1 MKITTFDQLQHFI
14 SSLSPSEYYFRGYT
28 NPDELKPNLGR
39 KKDSDRKEKAMHAFC
54 DFLEQLYNKGFP
66 KQTLKDCIAI
76 SQHYGIPTKLV
87 DLTIDPWVSVYFG
100 LGREHCNGNFKI
112 LYTPARDLRISLSD
126 KFASYTVT
134 LGDIGEIPIESI
146 RNMSLHQLTKLEE
159 TDLITIDYI
168 RSHLLEKIYNKFFNK
183 QDEAVLL
190 IYDKTVNLRI
200 ARQKGL
206 FVLFRDENALLDKSR
221 FDEVI
226 FDLSS
231 EEVAKVWTYLEQNG
245 YTQDN
250 LLPKTING
258 ISVAEIASNIA
269 SSYFSAH

>member
-1 MKITTFDQLQHFI
+1 
-14 SSLSPSEYYFRGYT
+14 
-28 NPDELKPNLGR
+28 
-39 KKDSDRKEKAMHAFC
+39 
-54 DFLEQLYNKGFP
+54 
-66 KQTLKDCIAI
+66 
-76 SQHYGIPTKLV
+76 
-87 DLTIDPWVSVYFG
+87 
-100 LGREHCNGNFKI
+100 
-112 LYTPARDLRISLSD
+112 
-126 KFASYTVT
+126 
-134 LGDIGEIPIESI
+134 
-146 RNMSLHQLTKLEE
+146 MSLHQLTKLEE

-226 FDLSS
+226 FNLSS

-250 LLPKTING
+250 LLPKNING